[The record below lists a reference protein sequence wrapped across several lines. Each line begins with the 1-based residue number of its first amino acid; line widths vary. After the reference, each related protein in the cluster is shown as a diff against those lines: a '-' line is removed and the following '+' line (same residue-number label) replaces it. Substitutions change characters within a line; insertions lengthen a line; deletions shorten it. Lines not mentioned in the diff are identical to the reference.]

1 MKPVFSVIIPCY
13 NEEEV
18 LEASFARLNA
28 VMQGLGE
35 AYELVFVND
44 GSRDRTGEMLAAL
57 AEAHEAVR
65 VLHFARNFGHQIAV
79 TAGLDAAQGDAVVII
94 DADLQDPPEVI
105 PEMVAKWREGYEV
118 VYGKRMK
125 RQGESA
131 FKRLTA
137 WSFYRLLRAV
147 VGFPIPADTGDFR
160 LVDRRAAD
168 AVRAMPE
175 HNRFLRGMFAWV
187 GFKQTE
193 VLFQRDKRYAGVTK
207 YPLRKMLQLAMN
219 GMLSFSTK
227 PLTWIGGLGALLT
240 AGGTVWLL
248 VLLILSLLSGQGFAS
263 APLAALALLLTGLVI
278 GSLGIVAAYLGR
290 VYDEVRGRPLYI
302 VASRQGYD
310 MEGKDEHSAEK

>member
-310 MEGKDEHSAEK
+310 TEEKDEHSAEK